1 MSVRMDEAFLQGYAG
16 SRESYF
22 DDWTRTGIG
31 EVLELGNKPTRR
43 PEATCDVITLFV
55 TPTEEV
61 RVTAEEIHEGFLRIV
76 ARVGS
81 YLSDNPSRAA

>member
-1 MSVRMDEAFLQGYAG
+1 MSVRMDEALLQGYNG

-31 EVLELGNKPTRR
+31 EVPELGNKPTRR

-55 TPTEEV
+55 TPTEE
-61 RVTAEEIHEGFLRIV
+61 G
-76 ARVGS
+76 
-81 YLSDNPSRAA
+81 